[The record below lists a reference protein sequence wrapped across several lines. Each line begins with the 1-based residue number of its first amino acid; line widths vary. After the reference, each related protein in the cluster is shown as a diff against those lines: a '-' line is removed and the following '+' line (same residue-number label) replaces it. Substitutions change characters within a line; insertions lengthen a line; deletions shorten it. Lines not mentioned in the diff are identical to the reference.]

1 MCRLSAPGQ
10 LSRRPLPFVEPRP
23 AELLLHLALTSRGPN
38 YAERRFTVLSMELRV
53 LTEPQQGAT
62 YEEQLAVAQ
71 AAEQCG
77 FTGFFRTDHLQREGS
92 ADGLP
97 GPTDVWVTL
106 AGLARETSRLRLGT
120 LMTCS
125 TFRNPVHLAIMV
137 AQVDVM
143 SGGRVEFGLG
153 AGSFAGEHHAL
164 GIPLPPV
171 NERFDRLEEQYSLI
185 TGLWAAPFGEFY
197 SFHGRHYEIC
207 DYPALV
213 RPAQSPRPP
222 VLVGGQGRKRTP
234 ALAAKFA
241 DEYNTDGASPREC
254 AQAYERVTAACEKIG
269 RDPAEITRSA
279 VITICCGTDPAE
291 IANRSKIIEAK
302 SGGDF
307 SSHVANGAFGTPS
320 QVAERLC
327 AFQEAGAD
335 RVYLQLFDLLDLDH
349 LRLVA
354 EEVMPLLP

>member
-1 MCRLSAPGQ
+1 
-10 LSRRPLPFVEPRP
+10 
-23 AELLLHLALTSRGPN
+23 
-38 YAERRFTVLSMELRV
+38 MELRV
-53 LTEPQQGAT
+53 LVEPQQGAT
-62 YEEQLAVAQ
+62 YEQQLAVAQ

-77 FTGFFRTDHLQREGS
+77 FTGFFRTDHLQREGW

-97 GPTDVWVTL
+97 GPTDVWITL

-125 TFRNPVHLAIMV
+125 TFRNPVHLAMMV

-153 AGSFAGEHHAL
+153 AGSFAGEHYAL

-171 NERFDRLEEQYSLI
+171 SERFDRLEEQYSLI
-185 TGLWAAPFGEFY
+185 TGLWAAPFGELY
-197 SFHGRHYEIC
+197 SFHGRHYDVR

-213 RPAQSPRPP
+213 RPSQSPRPP
-222 VLVGGQGRKRTP
+222 FLVGGQGRKRTP

-241 DEYNTDGASPREC
+241 DEYNTDGISPAEC

-279 VITICCGTDPAE
+279 VVTVCCGTDQAE
-291 IANRSKIIEAK
+291 IASRRKVIEAK

-307 SSHVANGAFGTPS
+307 DHHIANGAVGTPS
-320 QVAERLC
+320 QVAERIC
-327 AFQEAGAD
+327 AFREAGAD
-335 RVYLQLFDLLDLDH
+335 RVYLQLLDLLDLDH

-354 EEVMPLLP
+354 AEVMPLLP